1 MYNLGAQ
8 FKFDLNRAK
17 GNKDSI
23 IMGNKYRFTVLTES
37 LIRLEYSPTG
47 EFIDN
52 PSELVWYRMLP
63 RPEFYVE
70 GDNKYLQIKTRY
82 FTLTYDKESKF
93 GANPLNPSANLRI
106 ELFSSEK
113 VWYYKH
119 PEVRNYEVPC
129 GEFDRNNELSKI
141 KGLYSTDGFV
151 SIDDSKSLIFLEDGT
166 LEKRKNEN
174 NIDIYVFMYGTL
186 FYKCLSDYYKIT
198 GYPALVPRYALG
210 IWWYKDIEYNDYTLN
225 KLLVNFQNKKVPLS
239 VLVLNDDWH
248 INHYQKMTNLKTGFT
263 FDPNDFKEPNKMI
276 TYLHNRKI
284 KLALSLNAT
293 TGIREYEKY
302 YQMALKFLKP
312 DRHGVIPFNVYDN
325 VFLDVYFKIFVHSL
339 TNYDVD
345 FFKLDNL
352 DNKTTQFYL
361 NHYHSMDAK
370 VINNRRNLLLT
381 YDSYIAPHRYPVIYS
396 GDVRVDWESLKKI
409 VNYNINLANRGISYA
424 ASSYG
429 GFHDGI
435 EDSELYLRFIQL
447 ATFSPIFLLAST
459 KGKYYKREP
468 WKWDYH
474 TFVIAREFMCFRQKL
489 VPYLYTESYRF
500 TSQGVPLI
508 EPVYYRFPELYDDEL
523 YCNEYFLGSSLFV
536 CPILHKKEDIM
547 KRSIHRFFLPEGI
560 WYDLYSGK
568 KFLGNKKYV
577 LFYSDE
583 TYPVFVREGAI
594 IPTGYNDNINDVDSP
609 TNLEINIF
617 PGTNN
622 KYVLYEDDS
631 ISDNYKKGYSF
642 ETEIEYKYLPN
653 NYEITIKPKEGNLQ
667 ASFPTRNFKI
677 IFKNVRSTAT
687 INAFVNLQPLP
698 FRKYDD
704 GNDLIVELNNVN
716 TNSRITLKCTGK
728 DIEVSNFRVL
738 NDDIEGIIS
747 DLFIN
752 TELKNQ
758 IDAIMF
764 SDMSI
769 KKKRIEI
776 RKLKSK
782 GLEPGFIKLFLK
794 LLEYV
799 ATV

>member
-47 EFIDN
+47 EFVDN

-174 NIDIYVFMYGTL
+174 NVDIYVFMYGTL

-284 KLALSLNAT
+284 KLALSLNVT

-325 VFLDVYFKIFVHSL
+325 VFLDVYFKIFVHS
-339 TNYDVD
+339 TG
-345 FFKLDNL
+345 
-352 DNKTTQFYL
+352 
-361 NHYHSMDAK
+361 NH
-370 VINNRRNLLLT
+370 
-381 YDSYIAPHRYPVIYS
+381 
-396 GDVRVDWESLKKI
+396 
-409 VNYNINLANRGISYA
+409 
-424 ASSYG
+424 
-429 GFHDGI
+429 
-435 EDSELYLRFIQL
+435 
-447 ATFSPIFLLAST
+447 IF
-459 KGKYYKREP
+459 
-468 WKWDYH
+468 
-474 TFVIAREFMCFRQKL
+474 
-489 VPYLYTESYRF
+489 
-500 TSQGVPLI
+500 
-508 EPVYYRFPELYDDEL
+508 
-523 YCNEYFLGSSLFV
+523 CNFLG
-536 CPILHKKEDIM
+536 
-547 KRSIHRFFLPEGI
+547 FF
-560 WYDLYSGK
+560 
-568 KFLGNKKYV
+568 
-577 LFYSDE
+577 
-583 TYPVFVREGAI
+583 
-594 IPTGYNDNINDVDSP
+594 
-609 TNLEINIF
+609 
-617 PGTNN
+617 
-622 KYVLYEDDS
+622 
-631 ISDNYKKGYSF
+631 
-642 ETEIEYKYLPN
+642 
-653 NYEITIKPKEGNLQ
+653 
-667 ASFPTRNFKI
+667 
-677 IFKNVRSTAT
+677 
-687 INAFVNLQPLP
+687 
-698 FRKYDD
+698 FR
-704 GNDLIVELNNVN
+704 
-716 TNSRITLKCTGK
+716 
-728 DIEVSNFRVL
+728 
-738 NDDIEGIIS
+738 
-747 DLFIN
+747 
-752 TELKNQ
+752 
-758 IDAIMF
+758 
-764 SDMSI
+764 
-769 KKKRIEI
+769 
-776 RKLKSK
+776 
-782 GLEPGFIKLFLK
+782 
-794 LLEYV
+794 
-799 ATV
+799 